1 MIKCF
6 TSNILHTWEEAAAAG
21 DQAGGGEF
29 AGLYLKLAADF
40 PALVQPQAAGVE
52 PFLRKLQERSVTA
65 AVVAAEG
72 LDLFRLAAGREN
84 QEEVERLFTPLLEL
98 AGRLNSEAAIVIP
111 APALRAEEEAGF
123 SYERAFNQLFL
134 RLEGLTA
141 AAQRRRVNLAVENPG
156 GHLLLSP
163 LELRDL
169 IDQINSPHLGVCF
182 NPGHARR
189 FGKPLDWAEILNHRI
204 LAAKV
209 PAHFAED
216 ENQQE
221 LLAYFET
228 LHPDL
233 PVIGRNIFY
242 HEGHE
247 ERKGK
252 KRF

>member
-6 TSNILHTWEEAAAAG
+6 TSKILHTWEEAAAAG
-21 DQAGGGEF
+21 EQAGGGGF
-29 AGLYLKLAADF
+29 AGLYLRLAADF
-40 PALVQPQAAGVE
+40 PALAQPQEAEVE
-52 PFLRKLQERSVTA
+52 AFLRQLQEQSIAA

-98 AGRLNSEAAIVIP
+98 AGRLNPEAAVVIP
-111 APALRAEEEAGF
+111 APAMRAEEEAGF
-123 SYERAFNQLFL
+123 SYERAFHQLFL

-141 AAQRRRVNLAVENPG
+141 AAQRRRVNLALENPG

-169 IDQINSPHLGVCF
+169 IDQINSPHLGICF
-182 NPGHARR
+182 NPGQARR
-189 FGKPLDWAEILNHRI
+189 LGEPLDWAEILNHRI

-209 PAHFAED
+209 PVNFAED

-221 LLAYFET
+221 LLAYFDT
-228 LHPDL
+228 LHPAL
-233 PVIGRNIFY
+233 PVIGRNIFN

-247 ERKGK
+247 E
-252 KRF
+252 KRSI